1 VAELRALMRRHKAW
15 IAVGV
20 AAALLAVSLIALDR
34 LTNEVRLTDVKAAL
48 ASLTPM
54 RVALALGFTALSY
67 LALTFYDVLALSIIG
82 RPLPW
87 RTAATA
93 SFTSYTLSHNLGVA
107 LLTGGSARYRVYT
120 AAGLDGPDI
129 ARVIGLAAATF
140 WTGVATVA
148 GVALA
153 LHTGPLALP
162 GLALEAGVIHLLG
175 YGVLA
180 TAAITFAA
188 TCVIRTPV
196 RLFGFVLP
204 LPRPAQFGAQLLV
217 AAVDLACASAA
228 LFVLIP
234 AASPALLPA
243 FILAYA
249 LGIIAAVVTHV
260 PGGIG
265 VFEAVVLSVLPGDR
279 ATLLAALVAYR
290 VIYYLLPFA
299 IGIVV
304 LAVHEGRRQR
314 GRSRLLAGVERV
326 VAGVA
331 PLLLST
337 AVFGGGAL
345 LLLSGAL
352 PAIGPRMADLA
363 RVLPLPFI
371 EASHLAN
378 SFVGTLLLL
387 LTPGLYRRLDGANL
401 AARVLLVAGALF
413 SLGKGIDYE
422 EAIACL
428 TLAALLQWT
437 RRAFYRHT
445 ALTQAP
451 LGPGWM
457 ASVAAVLGTVTW
469 VGFFAFRHVDYSG
482 DLWWRFALHGDAPR
496 FLRAGMACLMTLGG
510 AALWRL
516 LAPAKPPLPTGS
528 QFSLHDALAHA
539 ERTDAMLAF
548 TGDKRFLWSE
558 RNDAFVMYAVTRGTW
573 AMMGDPVGPREEWA
587 ELMWRLR
594 EQADRAQAR
603 LLLYEISAT
612 ALDLAMSIGL
622 QIVKFGEEAM
632 VDLPA
637 FDIDTPRLRS
647 PRRTANTLA
656 RKGLTFRIVP
666 AGALPVIIDELA
678 AVSDEWLAAKKQ
690 REKRFSLG
698 RFDRAYLANF
708 DTAVVMADDR
718 IVAFANLWL
727 APNKSEASVDLMRHR
742 ADAPSGTMDYLFVQM
757 ILWAK
762 ARGYR
767 RFSLG
772 MAPLSGITD
781 RRLAPRWARLAGF
794 AFRHGERFYG
804 FRGLRT
810 YKEKFAPRWE
820 PRYVA
825 GPHGLG
831 MILALRDL
839 SALIG
844 GRVAVVAPDTARA
857 NPDAA
862 PTGGSPLRLP
872 RGLATGLT
880 LAAAGATAVS
890 CSPALLGGRPMQSFA
905 AAGVDHGVTALFVSG
920 DSGLRFGMAH
930 ALSRGLA
937 RHGIGVLGINSG
949 AVFAR
954 TGTRAAVDQVVFTA
968 VRHAAQMA
976 GSRRLLLVGQ
986 SFGADMLATSLPDL
1000 PLDLRA
1006 RVAAVVLVVPGRT
1019 VFFHADPIGF
1029 AYRGTPDALPAAGVR
1044 ALDWAPVTCIQG
1056 AKEPDSLC
1064 PELAGSAV
1072 TTFVL
1077 PGGHAL
1083 NRDNARVTRL
1093 VLDRLPAS
1101 A

>member
-1 VAELRALMRRHKAW
+1 MTELRALLTRYKAW
-15 IAVGV
+15 IAVGIAV
-20 AAALLAVSLIALDR
+20 ALLAVALLALDR
-34 LTNEVRLTDVKAAL
+34 LTSEVRLADVKAAL
-48 ASLTPM
+48 ASLTPA
-54 RVALALGFTALSY
+54 RVTSALAFTAASY
-67 LALTFYDVLALSIIG
+67 LALTFYDVLALNVIG

-129 ARVIGLAAATF
+129 ARIIGLAAATF
-140 WTGVATVA
+140 WIGVATVA
-148 GVALA
+148 GAALA
-153 LHTGPLALP
+153 LHAGPLTLP
-162 GLALEAGVIHLLG
+162 GMTLGSNVVHLLG
-175 YGVLA
+175 LGVLA
-180 TAAITFAA
+180 TTVMAFVAI
-188 TCVIRTPV
+188 VVVQSPLRI
-196 RLFGFVLP
+196 FGFVLP
-204 LPRPAQFGAQLLV
+204 LPRPRQFAAQLLV
-217 AAVDLACASAA
+217 AAVDLICASAA

-234 AASPALLPA
+234 DAAPALLPA
-243 FILAYA
+243 FVLAYA
-249 LGIIAAVVTHV
+249 IGIIAAVVTHV

-265 VFEAVVLSVLPGDR
+265 VFEAVMLSVLPGDR

-290 VIYYLLPFA
+290 AIYYLLPFA
-299 IGIVV
+299 VGIVV
-304 LAVHEGRRQR
+304 LALHEGRRQR
-314 GRSRLLAGVERV
+314 GRSRLIAGVERV

-331 PLLLST
+331 PILLSA
-337 AVFGGGAL
+337 AVFGAGAL
-345 LLLSGAL
+345 LLLSGSL

-363 RVLPLPFI
+363 QVLPLPFI
-371 EASHLAN
+371 EVSHLAN

-401 AARVLLVAGALF
+401 AARVLLAAGALF

-422 EAIACL
+422 EAIVCL

-457 ASVAAVLGTVTW
+457 FSVAAVLGTIGW
-469 VGFFAFRHVDYSG
+469 VGFFAFRHVDYS
-482 DLWWRFALHGDAPR
+482 DQLWWHFALYGDAPR
-496 FLRAGMACLMTLGG
+496 FLRAGVACLMTLGA

-516 LAPAKPPLPTGS
+516 LAPARPQLPTDGAT
-528 QFSLHDALAHA
+528 SLHDALAHA

-558 RNDAFVMYAVTRGTW
+558 RRDAFVMYAVTRGTW
-573 AMMGDPVGPREEWA
+573 AMMGDPVGPQIEWA

-594 EQADRAQAR
+594 EEADRAQAR
-603 LLLYEISAT
+603 LLLYEVSAA
-612 ALDLAMSIGL
+612 ALDLAMGIGL
-622 QIVKFGEEAM
+622 QIVKFGEEA
-632 VDLPA
+632 VIDLA
-637 FDIDTPRLRS
+637 DFDLDTPRLRN
-647 PRRTANTLA
+647 PRRTANALA

-698 RFDRAYLANF
+698 RFDRGYLARF
-708 DTAVVMADDR
+708 DCAVVMSDDR

-727 APNKSEASVDLMRHR
+727 APNHNEASVDLMRHR

-757 ILWAK
+757 IAWAK
-762 ARGYR
+762 ARGFK

-831 MILALRDL
+831 MIMALRDL

-844 GRVAVVAPDTARA
+844 GRVTVTGPDRVQPGTG
-857 NPDAA
+857 PA
-862 PTGGSPLRLP
+862 PTASAPRRDTPGSGARL
-872 RGLATGLT
+872 T
-880 LAAAGATAVS
+880 
-890 CSPALLGGRPMQSFA
+890 
-905 AAGVDHGVTALFVSG
+905 
-920 DSGLRFGMAH
+920 H
-930 ALSRGLA
+930 AL
-937 RHGIGVLGINSG
+937 
-949 AVFAR
+949 
-954 TGTRAAVDQVVFTA
+954 
-968 VRHAAQMA
+968 
-976 GSRRLLLVGQ
+976 VG
-986 SFGADMLATSLPDL
+986 G
-1000 PLDLRA
+1000 
-1006 RVAAVVLVVPGRT
+1006 
-1019 VFFHADPIGF
+1019 
-1029 AYRGTPDALPAAGVR
+1029 
-1044 ALDWAPVTCIQG
+1044 
-1056 AKEPDSLC
+1056 
-1064 PELAGSAV
+1064 
-1072 TTFVL
+1072 
-1077 PGGHAL
+1077 
-1083 NRDNARVTRL
+1083 
-1093 VLDRLPAS
+1093 
-1101 A
+1101 